1 MGIKEITQPDII
13 DIDKELRLRTPNKN
27 QWEVALPWYE
37 NPKVLYYSEGVTD
50 NKVYDMERVKGMYMY
65 LSNAGE
71 LYFIEVLENGVWKPI
86 GDVTL
91 SEENMPIAIGE
102 EAYWGKGIG
111 KKVIGSLIER
121 AREIGLKRLQV
132 PSIYL
137 YNSRSENLFTSLGF
151 VEVSKNEKE
160 KSFQLIL

>member
-1 MGIKEITQPDII
+1 MGIKEITQPDVIE
-13 DIDKELRLRTPNKN
+13 IDKELRLRTPDKS

-37 NPKVLYYSEGVTD
+37 NPKVMYYSEGVTD
-50 NKVYDMERVKGMYMY
+50 KVYDMEKIKGMYTY
-65 LSNAGE
+65 LGRVGE
-71 LYFIEVLENGVWKPI
+71 LYFIEVLENGDWKPI

-121 AREIGLKRLQV
+121 AREIGLKKLQV

-151 VEVSKNEKE
+151 LEVSKNEKE
-160 KSFQLIL
+160 KSFELVL

>member
-13 DIDKELRLRTPNKN
+13 EIDKELRLRTPDKS

-37 NPKVLYYSEGVTD
+37 NPKVMYYSEGVTD
-50 NKVYDMERVKGMYMY
+50 KVYDMEKIKGMYSY
-65 LSNAGE
+65 LGRVGE
-71 LYFIEVLENGVWKPI
+71 LYFIEVLESGVWKPI

-121 AREIGLKRLQV
+121 ARKIGLKKLQV

-137 YNSRSENLFTSLGF
+137 YNSRSESLFTSLGF
-151 VEVSKNEKE
+151 IQINENEKE
-160 KSFQLIL
+160 KSFELVL

>member
-13 DIDKELRLRTPNKN
+13 EIHRELRLRTPNKN
-27 QWEVALPWYE
+27 QWKVALSWYG

-50 NKVYDMERVKGMYMY
+50 KVYDMEIIKRMYTY
-65 LSNAGE
+65 LSNVGE
-71 LYFIEVLENGVWKPI
+71 LYFIEVLENDTWKPI

-111 KKVIGSLIER
+111 KKVISTLIKR
-121 AREIGLKRLQV
+121 AKEIGLKRLQV

-137 YNSRSENLFTSLGF
+137 YNNRSENLFVSLGF
-151 VEVSKNEKE
+151 IEVSKNEKE
-160 KSFQLIL
+160 KSFELVM

>member
-50 NKVYDMERVKGMYMY
+50 KVYDMEKIKGMYTY
-65 LSNAGE
+65 LGRVGE
-71 LYFIEVLENGVWKPI
+71 LYFIEVLENGDWKPI

-121 AREIGLKRLQV
+121 ARKIGLKKLQV

-137 YNSRSENLFTSLGF
+137 YNSRSESLFTSLGF
-151 VEVSKNEKE
+151 IQINENEKE
-160 KSFQLIL
+160 KSFELVL

>member
-13 DIDKELRLRTPNKN
+13 EIDKELRLRTPNKN

-37 NPKVLYYSEGVTD
+37 NTKVLYYSEGVTD
-50 NKVYDMERVKGMYMY
+50 KIYDMEIINRMYMY

-71 LYFIEVLENGVWKPI
+71 LYFIEVLENGDWKPI

-111 KKVIGSLIER
+111 KKVIGRLIER
-121 AREIGLKRLQV
+121 TREIGLKKLQV

-160 KSFQLIL
+160 KSFELVL

>member
-50 NKVYDMERVKGMYMY
+50 KVYDMEKIKGMYTY
-65 LSNAGE
+65 LGRVGE
-71 LYFIEVLENGVWKPI
+71 LYFIEILESGVWKPI

-121 AREIGLKRLQV
+121 ARKIGLKKLQV

-137 YNSRSENLFTSLGF
+137 YNSRSESLFTSLGF
-151 VEVSKNEKE
+151 IQINENEKE
-160 KSFQLIL
+160 KSFELVL